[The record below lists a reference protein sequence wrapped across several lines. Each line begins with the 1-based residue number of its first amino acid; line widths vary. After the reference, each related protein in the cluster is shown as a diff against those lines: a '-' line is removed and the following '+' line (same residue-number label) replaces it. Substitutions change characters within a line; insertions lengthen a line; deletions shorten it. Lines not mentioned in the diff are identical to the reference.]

1 MTDFVEMT
9 QSKSILL
16 ACAVGVILG
25 ALLGG
30 FIILTIEDARSE
42 IVQQKFLSLRYRV
55 AEILP
60 QPTQPAFVPTARATL
75 APIIE
80 PSPTI
85 QRSSPPTAIAQP
97 TPRPTRTRAPIAN
110 APSVPM
116 QPRAALRG
124 IKHEYQRWNNCGPTT
139 LAMALNYFGRADTQA
154 EIAAITKPNPDDRN
168 VAPSEL
174 AAYATRAAQSMHA
187 RVRVN
192 GTTDELKW
200 LLSNEIPVIV
210 ETELITQP
218 QGWMGHYRLLIG
230 YDATQFNTL
239 DSYQGANVKISE
251 ADLDAAWRAF
261 NRLYIVI
268 YSDEQAAR
276 VRAILGDADDDKT
289 MYTQAV
295 ARATAE
301 IEADQKDAFAQFNLG
316 SSLVGLKR
324 YTEAA
329 AAFDRARQL
338 GMPWRMMWYQTDPY
352 EAYLRVGRYDE
363 VIALADAALNRAD
376 MLEEAHYYKGL
387 ALRALKREND
397 ARREFELALQFNKN
411 FRDAANALAGK

>member
-1 MTDFVEMT
+1 M
-9 QSKSILL
+9 QKSKSILL

-25 ALLGG
+25 AVLGG
-30 FIILTIEDARSE
+30 FIILIIEDARSGF
-42 IVQQKFLSLRYRV
+42 VQQKFLSLRYRV
-55 AEILP
+55 AETLGVP
-60 QPTQPAFVPTARATL
+60 QPTQPAFVPTARATV
-75 APIIE
+75 APTGD
-80 PSPTI
+80 PTI
-85 QRSSPPTAIAQP
+85 QPSNSPTALAQP
-97 TPRPTRTRAPIAN
+97 TPRATRTRAPIAN
-110 APSVPM
+110 TPSVPV
-116 QPRAALRG
+116 QPRVALRG
-124 IKHEYQRWNNCGPTT
+124 FKHEYQLWNNCGPAT
-139 LAMALNYFGRADTQA
+139 LAMMLGYFGRADTQA
-154 EIAAITKPNPDDRN
+154 EIAASTKPNPDDRN
-168 VAPSEL
+168 VTPDEL
-174 AAYATRAAQSMHA
+174 VAYATRAGLRA

-192 GTTDELKW
+192 GMTDELKMF
-200 LLSNEIPVIV
+200 LSNEIPVIV
-210 ETELITQP
+210 ETELVTQP

-276 VRAILGDADDDKT
+276 VRAIIGDAEDDKT

-295 ARATAE
+295 ARAREE
-301 IEADQKDAFAQFNLG
+301 IAANSQDAFAQFNLG

-324 YTEAA
+324 YAEAA
-329 AAFDRARQL
+329 VAFDRARQL
-338 GMPWRMMWYQTDPY
+338 GLPWRMMWYQTEPY
-352 EAYLRVGRYDE
+352 EAYWRVGRNDE
-363 VIALADAALNRAD
+363 VIALADAVLSRAD

-411 FRDAANALAGK
+411 FRAAANALAGK

>member
-1 MTDFVEMT
+1 M
-9 QSKSILL
+9 QKSRSILL

-25 ALLGG
+25 AVLGG
-30 FIILTIEDARSE
+30 FIILIIEDARSGF
-42 IVQQKFLSLRYRV
+42 VQQKFLSLRYRV
-55 AEILP
+55 AETLGVP
-60 QPTQPAFVPTARATL
+60 QPTQPAFVPTARATV
-75 APIIE
+75 APTGD
-80 PSPTI
+80 PTI
-85 QRSSPPTAIAQP
+85 QPSNSSTALAPQ
-97 TPRPTRTRAPIAN
+97 TPRATRTRAPIAN
-110 APSVPM
+110 SLSVPV
-116 QPRAALRG
+116 QPRVALRG
-124 IKHEYQRWNNCGPTT
+124 FKHEYQRWNNCGPAT
-139 LAMALNYFGRADTQA
+139 LAMMLGYFGRADTQA
-154 EIAAITKPNPDDRN
+154 EIAASTKPNPDDRN
-168 VAPSEL
+168 VTPDEL
-174 AAYATRAAQSMHA
+174 VAYATRAGLRA

-192 GTTDELKW
+192 GMTDELKMF
-200 LLSNEIPVIV
+200 LSNEIPVIV
-210 ETELITQP
+210 ETELVTQP

-276 VRAILGDADDDKT
+276 VRAIIGDAEDDKT

-295 ARATAE
+295 ARAREE
-301 IEADQKDAFAQFNLG
+301 IAANSQDAFAQFNLG

-324 YTEAA
+324 YAEAA
-329 AAFDRARQL
+329 VAFDRARQL
-338 GMPWRMMWYQTDPY
+338 GLPWRMMWYQTEPY
-352 EAYLRVGRYDE
+352 EAYWRVGRNDE
-363 VIALADAALNRAD
+363 VIALADAVLSRAD

-411 FRDAANALAGK
+411 FRAAANALAGK